1 MNIEQDIEYHR
12 KAKYSLDLANI
23 KLMSKKSANQLQIDC
38 KYFEKSNSRKFK
50 KTTERQWERTLRS

>member
-23 KLMSKKSANQLQIDC
+23 KLMSKKSANQLQIVC
-38 KYFEKSNSRKFK
+38 KYFEESNSRKL